1 MDLKAMMDGEGWTEA
16 LHTSF
21 LTSMEETF
29 VREML
34 TCATTATTPVPE
46 PPLDRHVPDS
56 GTESNRRSQRS
67 QFTRSPPLPKADQEI
82 LPGIEDSVFSNREEA
97 RKRPLSLCD
106 VSQDQVVPK
115 LGGKEEDNGTSNET
129 NQRKRKIEEERN

>member
-34 TCATTATTPVPE
+34 TCATTPAPE

-56 GTESNRRSQRS
+56 GTESNRRFQSSR
-67 QFTRSPPLPKADQEI
+67 FTRSPPLPKADQEI
-82 LPGIEDSVFSNREEA
+82 LPGIEDSVFANREEA
-97 RKRPLSLCD
+97 RKRPLSLCLCD
-106 VSQDQVVPK
+106 ASQDQVVPK
-115 LGGKEEDNGTSNET
+115 FGGKEEDNGTSNET
-129 NQRKRKIEEERN
+129 NQRKRKIKEERD